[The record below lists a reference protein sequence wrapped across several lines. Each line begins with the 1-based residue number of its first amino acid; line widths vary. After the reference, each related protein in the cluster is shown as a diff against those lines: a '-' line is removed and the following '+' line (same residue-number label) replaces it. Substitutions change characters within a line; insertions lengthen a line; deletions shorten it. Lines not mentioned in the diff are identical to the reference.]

1 MLTIKSART
10 PDEQN
15 VELFQSIENNL
26 FGFRTTRLVLPDEP
40 LLAWFSLPQLRTICE
55 KIKLTKIF
63 KVEELLKSTRCPR
76 CKIEQNYLNI
86 LVAHVLLDQCHD
98 PSPPPINVNLNERLF
113 IRTSPTKKRL
123 MDFPIIKRSSS
134 PTPAS
139 SSPRRPPMTI
149 LPEKDKHE
157 EIKEKDQPRIS
168 TTLSSNDVSSY
179 KMSVLDGTHALEFTS
194 LDNDGRQRKAHLCL
208 FCGKVTTH

>member
-1 MLTIKSART
+1 M
-10 PDEQN
+10 
-15 VELFQSIENNL
+15 ELFQSIENNL

-55 KIKLTKIF
+55 KIKLTKVF

-76 CKIEQNYLNI
+76 CKIEQHHLNV

-98 PSPPPINVNLNERLF
+98 PTPPPINVNLNERLF
-113 IRTSPTKKRL
+113 VRTSPTKKRL
-123 MDFPIIKRSSS
+123 MDYPIIKRSSS
-134 PTPAS
+134 P
-139 SSPRRPPMTI
+139 SPRRPPI
-149 LPEKDKHE
+149 IIPEKEKVE
-157 EIKEKDQPRIS
+157 EIKEKDPPRIS

-179 KMSVLDGTHALEFTS
+179 KMSVLDGTHALEFTA

-208 FCGKVTTH
+208 FCGKVRGLIDYGGEK